1 VKAEPTNEGV
11 PHRKLVFWVVAASF
25 AVLVSAASAPSPLYS
40 VYQSKYR
47 FSDLTLTVIF
57 AVYVFALMVSLLTIG
72 RLSDYVG
79 RCRVIAGA
87 LVLDAGAMAVFLE
100 VNGTTMLVVARVIQG
115 LATGSALGAFRP
127 YLLDLQP
134 SDGSRLGSLV
144 GAAAPTFG
152 LGLGSVVSG
161 LLLQYCPYPTRL
173 IFAILT
179 ALLAVLALAFLTL
192 PEIGDRI
199 PGAMAALRPEIAV
212 PSRARRA
219 FVGAIP
225 PLLATWALGGLYL
238 SLGGSLLLGEFK
250 QMNEGLIGA
259 LLALLFVVAS
269 VTAWLLHD
277 VTPPTLIRLGGA
289 ALIVGAVLLLLA
301 VAFSSVALFTVSALV
316 SGAGFGPA
324 NLGAFRSVS
333 QLAEEHERP
342 ALLSAVLVVSYLG
355 FSLPALAAGL
365 LIVQV
370 GLRSTTYAY
379 GGFLAVVALAT
390 LVYEYAID
398 RSSDVVDLAIAAN
411 MPKEADVPG

>member
-79 RCRVIAGA
+79 RC
-87 LVLDAGAMAVFLE
+87 
-100 VNGTTMLVVARVIQG
+100 RVIQG